1 MDGSLTLRY
10 TELRSDFMAQ
20 KNVLNQVKTANGY
33 DVLYPLTPY
42 QVHQAKSVTGDGS
55 HYSITID
62 LPAEYITTPII
73 VSFKPNVTNIE
84 SCTISVNNL
93 DAKTLYI
100 GESLTIAG
108 VLTPFDICLVQYD
121 VNSDV
126 ANIVAAGGQMA
137 SVFERELYPTHSFI
151 QDYRII
157 DHGVI
162 YYLASANIKPKE
174 YLAFSYTK
182 PAIVYKFTL
191 NAKSYARNFGL
202 YGANDPNAADAD
214 WVKLGNTNNGT
225 TCICEIPNNTLA
237 FQYYRLKNETDLTS
251 YGQTEINVYGKCND
265 LVNVANNLIFD
276 GVRLDLVN
284 PKTLV
289 VQTPPGIVNGGTIEW
304 TQATFINK
312 TVRLQE
318 QVKSDYLYDMYYDKN
333 NDKMRVRSLHG
344 DGTPSGIITMFS
356 GAISDI
362 PFGWFLCNGSNGT
375 PDLRDRFVVGVGN
388 SYNVGDTGGANTVT
402 LTVDQM
408 PAHTHTVRDNYNDG
422 GIGASGGSGDTGSA
436 YTTRTT
442 SSVGGGQSHENRPP
456 YYALAYIMKG

>member
-1 MDGSLTLRY
+1 
-10 TELRSDFMAQ
+10 MAQ
-20 KNVLNQVKTANGY
+20 KNILNQVKTASGY

-42 QVHQAKSVTGDGS
+42 QIHQAKSVTGDGS

-62 LPAEYITTPII
+62 LPAKYITTPII
-73 VSFKPNVTNIE
+73 VAFKPNVANIE
-84 SCTISVNNL
+84 SCTISVNGL
-93 DAKTLYI
+93 ATKTLYV

-121 VNSDV
+121 VNSDA

-137 SVFERELYPTHSFI
+137 SIFERELYPTHSFI

-162 YYLASANIKPKE
+162 YYLASANIKPQE
-174 YLAFSYTK
+174 YLSFSYTK

-214 WVKLGNTNNGT
+214 WVKLGNTNNST

-237 FQYYRLKNETDLTS
+237 FQYYRLKNETNLTS

-265 LVNVANNLIFD
+265 LVNVANNLTFD

-289 VQTPPGIVNGGTIEW
+289 VQTPPGIVNTGTIEW
-304 TQATFINK
+304 TQATFVNK
-312 TVRLQE
+312 VVRLKE
-318 QVKSDYLYDMYYDKN
+318 TVKSDYLYDMYYDKN
-333 NDKMRVRSLHG
+333 EDIMRVRSLHG

-356 GAISDI
+356 GAIADI
-362 PFGWFLCNGSNGT
+362 PFGWYLCNGSNGT
-375 PDLRDRFVVGVGN
+375 PDLRDRFIVGAGN
-388 SYNVGDTGGANTVT
+388 TYNVGNTGGANTVT
-402 LTVDQM
+402 LTTAQI
-408 PAHTHTVRDNYNDG
+408 PAHTHSFSIRSSNNVSTSYISGTND
-422 GIGASGGSGDTGSA
+422 SGTSA
-436 YTTRTT
+436 KKTS
-442 SSVGGGQSHENRPP
+442 SSVGGGEAHENRPP